1 MRGFRRDAK
10 VERVKAKGIGG
21 RVSIPPET
29 LESLFR
35 GTRVV
40 SDLRPSSKYALLFIA
55 AAFLLALLPFQVPA
69 EEYRSPSDGIQS
81 MRYEDG
87 RVSLETKDASLDK
100 VLKELA
106 RMAMLTIIADGPIEG
121 RITVY
126 ADRLPLEK
134 ALRKIL
140 RGKDTSFVYAAKAE
154 TSPTEY
160 DITEVRIY
168 LATAD
173 KGEASRYSYSRKREE
188 RTKTP
193 RPPRP
198 RAEVSPGRSSPFRP
212 PAGAPPVPDMIT
224 NEDGQRLLSDL
235 MEGDLEG
242 LDEIAE
248 KLKEQHPQVAEQID
262 EFMES
267 LEDMRM
273 RAQESGQ
280 PMPPLEHLGDI
291 QTLMKK
297 MLEKGRMSPGQE
309 PE

>member
-1 MRGFRRDAK
+1 
-10 VERVKAKGIGG
+10 
-21 RVSIPPET
+21 VSNSSPP
-29 LESLFR
+29 
-35 GTRVV
+35 
-40 SDLRPSSKYALLFIA
+40 SKYGLFVVV
-55 AAFLLALLPFQVPA
+55 AAFLLASKPFQVPA

-87 RVSLETKDASLDK
+87 RVSLEAKDASLDK
-100 VLKELA
+100 VLNELA
-106 RMAMLTIIADGPIEG
+106 RMAMITIIADGPIEG

-126 ADRLPLEK
+126 ADRLSLEK

-160 DITEVRIY
+160 DIAEVRIY

-173 KGEASRYSYSRKREE
+173 KGEASRYSYSRKTEE
-188 RTKTP
+188 RTNTP
-193 RPPRP
+193 RPPRS
-198 RAEVSPGRSSPFRP
+198 RAEVSPRRSSPFRP
-212 PAGAPPVPDMIT
+212 PAGAPPVPDVAT
-224 NEDGQRLLSDL
+224 NEEGQRLLSDL
-235 MEGDLEG
+235 IEGDLEG

-248 KLKEQHPQVAEQID
+248 KLKEQNPQVAEQID

-291 QTLMKK
+291 QTLMKRI
-297 MLEKGRMSPGQE
+297 LEKGRMSPGQE
-309 PE
+309 SE